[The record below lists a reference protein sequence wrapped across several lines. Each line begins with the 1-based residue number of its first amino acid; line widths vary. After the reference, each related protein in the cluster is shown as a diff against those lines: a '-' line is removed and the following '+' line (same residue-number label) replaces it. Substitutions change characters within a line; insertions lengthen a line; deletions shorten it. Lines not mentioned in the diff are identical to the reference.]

1 VVEVTSR
8 WAVVGAALLVAAA
21 VAAGFA
27 GTAPQAVKLVAKEFA
42 FEPKEIRVKA
52 GQPVRLVLE
61 NKGVIEHDL
70 VLDKLGVKTSPI
82 QPGKTA
88 EVTFTPKA
96 KGRYPI
102 VCSVPGHKE
111 AGMTGTLVVE

>member
-1 VVEVTSR
+1 MRT
-8 WAVVGAALLVAAA
+8 WTALLVAAL
-21 VAAGFA
+21 VAAAVGAALA
-27 GTAPQAVKLVAKEFA
+27 GASPQTVKVSAKEFA
-42 FEPKEIRVKA
+42 FEPKEVKVRA

-70 VLDKLGVKTSPI
+70 VVDKLGVKIQAI
-82 QPGKTA
+82 QPGKTV
-88 EVTFTPKA
+88 ELTFTPKA

-102 VCSVPGHKE
+102 LCSVPGHKE